1 MDTGDR
7 ALCKRNLNKTNLE
20 KDRNL
25 TKKKLQSQ
33 CCRLFS
39 GLAVLLPQLLVLPPI
54 QAQSNKS
61 LISQE
66 PEETRI
72 TSSTAEKADHIVS
85 ELKQLQNQIKTKSYP
100 ISLAAAVATGLK
112 NNPELLKAY
121 STIQQFEWKL
131 IAAKRQWYPTL
142 QLQNG
147 NPFVGVSWESYINDN
162 YASSRERLQELGQ
175 ERKTAK
181 KTQQSIVTPGVITN
195 WNVIDPTRQ
204 PNINAAANALEQ
216 QKYLFDV
223 SARNLILNI
232 EKAYFS
238 LQSTQQ
244 LIESFQKIYE
254 INKEQLDTL
263 EARSTIG
270 MVTVLEVEQTRSQ
283 LFTELNKLIL
293 YTKNYIRQAAELAQR
308 LALPRDQL
316 ALPSDPAGLQNEWA
330 ASLDDTISLA
340 LKQREEILS
349 SLAAAEAAEWSAV
362 AAIRSYLPV
371 FSLVASGNLR
381 GWNGYESVAVP
392 EDPGD
397 DYARNR
403 AWSASVGIGFSWS
416 IFDGGVQAANSQA
429 AKAQSREQKAQAAS
443 TEFQV
448 IKQVRSSYGQMKTAL
463 VAVESAEQSYQ
474 SAQLAQ
480 AASRARFQVGIG
492 DITSVVQTID
502 QLSTASRQR
511 SVALLEYNNAVAE
524 LYRFSATWPSGT
536 QQELQN
542 RIKLMRNNQPPATPT
557 STGAAQ

>member
-7 ALCKRNLNKTNLE
+7 ALYKRNLNKTNLE
-20 KDRNL
+20 KRS
-25 TKKKLQSQ
+25 KLSQ
-33 CCRLFS
+33 RKNYRANVVDYFLGSQFI
-39 GLAVLLPQLLVLPPI
+39 LPQLLVLPPI

-61 LISQE
+61 LVSQE
-66 PEETRI
+66 PAETRI

-147 NPFVGVSWESYINDN
+147 NPFSGVSWESYINDN
-162 YASSRERLQELGQ
+162 YASSRGRLQELGQ

-204 PNINAAANALEQ
+204 PNINAANALEQ

-254 INKEQLDTL
+254 INKEQLDIL

-283 LFTELNKLIL
+283 F
-293 YTKNYIRQAAELAQR
+293 
-308 LALPRDQL
+308 
-316 ALPSDPAGLQNEWA
+316 LPS
-330 ASLDDTISLA
+330 
-340 LKQREEILS
+340 
-349 SLAAAEAAEWSAV
+349 
-362 AAIRSYLPV
+362 
-371 FSLVASGNLR
+371 
-381 GWNGYESVAVP
+381 
-392 EDPGD
+392 
-397 DYARNR
+397 
-403 AWSASVGIGFSWS
+403 
-416 IFDGGVQAANSQA
+416 
-429 AKAQSREQKAQAAS
+429 
-443 TEFQV
+443 
-448 IKQVRSSYGQMKTAL
+448 
-463 VAVESAEQSYQ
+463 
-474 SAQLAQ
+474 
-480 AASRARFQVGIG
+480 
-492 DITSVVQTID
+492 
-502 QLSTASRQR
+502 
-511 SVALLEYNNAVAE
+511 
-524 LYRFSATWPSGT
+524 
-536 QQELQN
+536 
-542 RIKLMRNNQPPATPT
+542 
-557 STGAAQ
+557 